1 MLRKYSI
8 ALLFMLAATHNAYA
22 IIDPI
27 LLVGNV
33 AQYIEQF
40 KEGINTLEEIYR
52 RMEEA
57 GITEMVENTGKIG
70 ENMKGVIGDVN
81 GIGKNFQPGS
91 VGGSFMGKDDSLPP
105 LPTQPYKPEGLQNE
119 VAQAAQKGFAGK
131 KEVEDWVKK
140 EIYSTSRTKDNDNP
154 TEPEVL
160 EEKRLLL
167 YSMVNSTAVDS
178 YGYGVMVQTR
188 LDAMSGDEEK
198 AALEA
203 VSKAKTEP
211 EKLKALEVLQKR
223 IVARLNEIN
232 KLQAKLDELS
242 AVKTMAPTNESEEK
256 KE

>member
-1 MLRKYSI
+1 MLRKYSV

-22 IIDPI
+22 VVDPI

-57 GITEMVENTGKIG
+57 GIVEMVEDAGKLG

-81 GIGKNFQPGS
+81 GIGKNFQPGAI
-91 VGGSFMGKDDSLPP
+91 GGSFMGKEDSLPP
-105 LPTQPYKPEGLQNE
+105 LPTQPYKPEGLKNE

-140 EIYSTSRTKDNDNP
+140 EIYTTDRTKDKDNP
-154 TEPEVL
+154 TEPEAL
-160 EEKRLLL
+160 EEKRILLN
-167 YSMVNSTAVDS
+167 SMANSTAVDS
-178 YGYGVMVQTR
+178 YSYAVMVQTR
-188 LDAMSGDEEK
+188 LDSMSNEEEQ
-198 AALEA
+198 AALKA
-203 VSKAKTEP
+203 VSDGKNEQ
-211 EKLKALEVLQKR
+211 EKLKALENLQKR

-232 KLQAKLDELS
+232 KLQAKLDELA
-242 AVKTMAPTNESEEK
+242 AVKTMTPTTGSEEK
-256 KE
+256 EE